1 MKILFILY
9 GDFSTNTANPICLF
23 ANELSKLGHQ
33 CVIAVPDRIETSKLQ
48 EGAGFTPILYEDV
61 LKASGN
67 IFPDGTQADVIH
79 ACTPRRGVY
88 EFLVQYLS
96 IWPTPLVLYLEDNE
110 FWISSNYLGLQKVE
124 IFELTDQELDER
136 IPLALSHPIDYQY
149 FTALADLAIVIQDK
163 LKVEVPPFIPCR
175 TIPWGVDHE
184 KFKPDLPP
192 SDSLRKQFGIAQ
204 SEKII
209 VYHGG
214 LNGFTR
220 PAMLDLCKAVELI
233 NTNGISCK
241 LIRTGSNAINFWDE
255 LSPNARNVVIEIG
268 VVPKENLSAI
278 LGLADIYIQPGRVN
292 PFEDLRLPSKLLEFL
307 SMGKPVIVPN
317 VNIAELMIHGQHAWI
332 LEKGEPEEIAA
343 AALFLF
349 QNPNTA
355 NLLARGAGE
364 FAKIHFDLRM
374 QTTKLVA
381 AYIQAMGN
389 FDAAQT
395 KQVWGVAKVSGI
407 LSAAIM
413 RIELMMADQKY
424 NNYGLLEYILELL
437 DLQAQRLKRLSGRVL
452 SLELRNTSLKD
463 GHNQNE
469 KAFIRRLI
477 RKLRL
482 FFGG

>member
-33 CVIAVPDRIETSKLQ
+33 CVIAVPERVETSKLQ
-48 EGAGFTPILYEDV
+48 EGASFTPILYEDV
-61 LKASGN
+61 LRASGN
-67 IFPDGTQADVIH
+67 IFSDGGRADIIH

-110 FWISSNYLGLQKVE
+110 FWISSDYLGLQESEV
-124 IFELTDQELDER
+124 FGLTDQELDER
-136 IPLALSHPIDYQY
+136 IPLSLSHPVDYQY

-184 KFKPDLPP
+184 KFKPDLPH
-192 SDSLRKQFGIAQ
+192 SESLREQFGIAQ
-204 SEKII
+204 SDKII

-220 PAMLDLCKAVELI
+220 PAMLDLCNAVELI
-233 NTNGISCK
+233 NTNRISCK

-255 LSPNARNVVIEIG
+255 LSPNARNTIFEAG
-268 VVPKENLSAI
+268 VVPKEDLPAI
-278 LGLADIYIQPGRVN
+278 LALADIFVQPGRVN

-317 VNIAELMIHGQHAWI
+317 VNIAELMIHGQDAWI
-332 LEKGEPEEIAA
+332 LEKGEPDEIAA
-343 AALFLF
+343 AAIYLF
-349 QNPNTA
+349 QNSDTA
-355 NLLARGAGE
+355 NVLARGASE
-364 FAKIHFDLRM
+364 FAKIHFDLRV

-389 FDAAQT
+389 FDATQT
-395 KQVWGVAKVSGI
+395 KQVWGMAKVSG
-407 LSAAIM
+407 LLPAVIM
-413 RIELMMADQKY
+413 RIQLMMAGQKY
-424 NNYGLLEYILELL
+424 NSHSLLEYLLKLL
-437 DLQAQRLKRLSGRVL
+437 DLQGHRLKRLSSRIL
-452 SLELRNTSLKD
+452 SLELSKIPIKNS
-463 GHNQNE
+463 HIQNE
-469 KAFIRRLI
+469 NAFSSRLI
-477 RKLRL
+477 KKLRS
-482 FFGG
+482 FFSS

>member
-48 EGAGFTPILYEDV
+48 EGASFTPILYEDV
-61 LKASGN
+61 LKASGK
-67 IFPDGTQADVIH
+67 IFPDGANADVIH

-110 FWISSNYLGLQKVE
+110 FWISSNYLGLQKSE
-124 IFELTDQELDER
+124 ILELTDQELNER
-136 IPLALSHPIDYQY
+136 IPLALSHPVDYQY

-192 SDSLRKQFGIAQ
+192 SESLREQFGIAQ
-204 SEKII
+204 SDKII

-233 NTNGISCK
+233 NANGVSCK

-255 LSPNARNVVIEIG
+255 LSPNARNAIIEAG
-268 VVPKENLSAI
+268 VVPKEDLSEI
-278 LGLADIYIQPGRVN
+278 LGLADIYVQPGRVN

-307 SMGKPVIVPN
+307 SMGKPVILPN
-317 VNIAELMIHGQHAWI
+317 VNIAELMTHGQHAWI
-332 LEKGEPEEIAA
+332 LVKGEPEEIAA
-343 AALFLF
+343 AAMHLF
-349 QNPNTA
+349 QNPDTA
-355 NLLARGAGE
+355 NVLARGASK
-364 FAKIHFDLRM
+364 FAKIHFDLRT

-389 FDAAQT
+389 FDTTQT
-395 KQVWGVAKVSGI
+395 KQVWDVAKVSGLLPAVI
-407 LSAAIM
+407 LRIQIM
-413 RIELMMADQKY
+413 MTSQKY
-424 NNYGLLEYILELL
+424 NNYGLLEYMLELL
-437 DLQAQRLKRLSGRVL
+437 DLQGQRLKRISGRAL
-452 SLELRNTSLKD
+452 SVDLRNVSLND
-463 GHNQNE
+463 SHNQNE
-469 KAFIRRLI
+469 NAFSSRLI
-477 RKLRL
+477 RKLRS
-482 FFGG
+482 FFSG